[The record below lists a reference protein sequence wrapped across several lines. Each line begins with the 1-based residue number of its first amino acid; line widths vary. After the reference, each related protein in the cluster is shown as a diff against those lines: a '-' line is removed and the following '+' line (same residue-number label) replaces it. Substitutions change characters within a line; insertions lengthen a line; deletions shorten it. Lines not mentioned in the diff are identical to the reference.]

1 MANHHVNTE
10 SSEWRLPWLNF
21 LDKTNTSVTALTAGF
36 ILYTQ
41 SSGVAYFAS
50 GAVACMIA
58 VKIVKKMIRQER
70 PVMQRPGKKR
80 KKTYGMPS
88 THSTTITYYATYIL
102 LSSLYLPIH
111 YTLPQHW
118 TTRIVPPLIVLPW
131 AALIALSRIWL
142 GHHTLAQV
150 SVGCSFGF
158 GFAWLW
164 FYLWTE
170 ALNKYGVEAEQIWQA
185 YYLDHWK
192 TITPHAVSHHASPY
206 SIMDHDDPI
215 STFFPAEESVDLY
228 AVLSVSKDSKLEEIK
243 KSYRRLALKYHPDKH
258 ATASESAKS
267 EVSLKFQQV
276 GFAYA
281 VLSDEKRRRQYD
293 LTGKTDEGFD
303 LAPGEDGWEAYF
315 EQMFDRVTRG
325 KLDEMKKE
333 YQHSS
338 EEVADLKAAFTETKG
353 SIGDIMTFIP
363 HSAHEDEARF
373 IIILSDLISKGELA
387 SLPKWE
393 SSIKDEKAKLV
404 RQKQSEM
411 EAKEAEKLAK
421 ELGVWDEFYGS
432 GKTGKRKGKGKG
444 KGKDDQEEEGEE
456 DVSALQALILR
467 KKQKNTDSFFD
478 SLAIKYA
485 EPAVKTKG
493 KGKKRAKP
501 MEDEELQESPKKRS
515 KKAAP
520 LPPDIDDA
528 EFEKLQQKLFGDKA
542 KDSSQSGGKKG
553 KGRKAK

>member
-1 MANHHVNTE
+1 MANHDVDSE
-10 SSEWRLPWLNF
+10 PSEWRLPWWLKF
-21 LDKTNTSVTALTAGF
+21 LDKTNTTVTALTASF
-36 ILYTQ
+36 FLYTQ
-41 SSGVAYFAS
+41 SSGVAYFGS

-88 THSTTITYYATYIL
+88 THSTTITYYATYTL
-102 LSSLYLPIH
+102 LASIYLPIH
-111 YTLPQHW
+111 HTLPQSW
-118 TTRIVPPLIVLPW
+118 MSRILPPLIVLPW
-131 AALIALSRIWL
+131 ATVIALSRIWL

-158 GFAWLW
+158 AFAWLW
-164 FYLWTE
+164 FYMWTNG
-170 ALNKYGVEAEQIWQA
+170 LNKYGVDAEQMW
-185 YYLDHWK
+185 H
-192 TITPHAVSHHASPY
+192 SH
-206 SIMDHDDPI
+206 ID
-215 STFFPAEESVDLY
+215 FVDLY
-228 AVLSVSKDSKLEEIK
+228 TVLSASKTCKLEEIK

-258 ATASESAKS
+258 ATASESAKA

-281 VLSDEKRRRQYD
+281 VLSDEKRRKRYD
-293 LTGKTDEGFD
+293 QTGKTDEAFD
-303 LAPGEDGWEAYF
+303 LAAGEDGWEAYF
-315 EQMFDRVTRG
+315 EQMFDRATRG

-333 YQHSS
+333 YQGSS
-338 EEVADLKAAFTETKG
+338 EEASDLKAAYTETQG

-363 HSAHEDEARF
+363 HSTHEDEVRF
-373 IIILSDLISKGELA
+373 ILILSDFISKGELY

-404 RQKQSEM
+404 RQKQGEK

-444 KGKDDQEEEGEE
+444 KEDEGEE
-456 DVSALQALILR
+456 DVSALQALILS

-478 SLAIKYA
+478 SLAAKYT
-485 EPAVKTKG
+485 EPAAKIKG
-493 KGKKRAKP
+493 KGKKRAKAVD
-501 MEDEELQESPKKRS
+501 DEEPDESPKKRS

-520 LPPDIDDA
+520 PPPDIDDA

-542 KDSSQSGGKKG
+542 KGSVASVGKKG
-553 KGRKAK
+553 KGRKVK